1 MIENMVHTSTAHE
14 VLAVVFQVRHFDQAQ
29 TPELAVLLWQR
40 ALDPHRGAWALP
52 GGRVRADEDLP
63 SVKSRDVVYDVVV

>member
-1 MIENMVHTSTAHE
+1 MVHTSTAHE

-40 ALDPHRGAWALP
+40 ALDPHRGAWA
-52 GGRVRADEDLP
+52 
-63 SVKSRDVVYDVVV
+63 

>member
-40 ALDPHRGAWALP
+40 ASIRTAARGPCPVAGYAP
-52 GGRVRADEDLP
+52 TRISPRP
-63 SVKSRDVVYDVVV
+63 SGASSPRR